1 MVNDQL
7 FLETLLIEI
16 RPKTIFCG
24 SYVKKKNVNKEKKI
38 IQEIARL
45 EENYD
50 FNLETLEEKKKRIR
64 VNKTT

>member
-1 MVNDQL
+1 MVNDQS

-16 RPKTIFCG
+16 RAKTISFG
-24 SYVKKKNVNKEKKI
+24 SYVKKKNTSKAKKL
-38 IQEIARL
+38 IQKIARL

-50 FNLETLEEKKKRIR
+50 FNLETLEEKKRIR